1 MGSQGVKQLRL
12 EFPKQGIILPPKVH
26 EDDEPEYIGMWH
38 VDGHREDVAAVVLH
52 PGYIKKTSKGSI
64 DADDFKG

>member
-1 MGSQGVKQLRL
+1 MASMAMLKNQRVNGCEWGGVKQ
-12 EFPKQGIILPPKVH
+12 QGIMSFQRGISLPPKVH

-52 PGYIKKTSKGSI
+52 PGYI
-64 DADDFKG
+64 

>member
-1 MGSQGVKQLRL
+1 MDVNGELNGVKESRNY
-12 EFPKQGIILPPKVH
+12 EFPQRGISLPPKVH

-52 PGYIKKTSKGSI
+52 PG
-64 DADDFKG
+64 